1 VLNIESL
8 DTSQNYYIHVLGAGY
23 DLDKNL
29 QATSQLD
36 LKTLGRLTEGIR
48 VFLKLP
54 RAILVTSGYSA
65 VGLESQASVAR
76 RAAIALGVP
85 AERIQLLE
93 TPATTLE
100 EVRAFKKKFG
110 KNKQVIIATD
120 ASHMPRAVQMYRA
133 AGFFPIAAPT
143 NFKVKFDS
151 NNYHGFTFPNVAS
164 FQMMNEWLR
173 AELAM
178 VKWKIQEKRIKD
190 KGQSKK

>member
-1 VLNIESL
+1 
-8 DTSQNYYIHVLGAGY
+8 
-23 DLDKNL
+23 
-29 QATSQLD
+29 
-36 LKTLGRLTEGIR
+36 

-85 AERIQLLE
+85 ADRIELLE

-143 NFKVKFDS
+143 NFKVKFDN
-151 NNYHGFTFPNVAS
+151 NNYHGFAFPNIAS

-178 VKWKIQEKRIKD
+178 VKWRIQGK
-190 KGQSKK
+190 SKK